1 VKKKLTLSLSIVSIM
16 LGALLALGIR
26 TQQTYTPILPTTNPR
41 ELSVIFKTLQETN
54 KKLQDEIK
62 TLRNRITDYEDKLAS
77 GKGAI
82 QALNEQLQA
91 MKVQAGLT
99 AVMGPGV
106 IVTLADSGYK
116 TALPELQNLYIVHDY
131 DLLQVVN
138 ELKAAGAEAIAI
150 NGQRLSFNS
159 AIRCVGNVIQV
170 NGVPIASPYK
180 IEAIGNPDVLM
191 SGLKIPGGIVDL
203 LTNSGLKVEV
213 KKAEQIVLPPYS
225 GAGSSGLH
233 YAQPIGGT

>member
-1 VKKKLTLSLSIVSIM
+1 MKKELILSLSIVSLV

-26 TQQTYTPILPTTNPR
+26 TQQTYTPILPTVNPR
-41 ELSVIFKTLQETN
+41 ELSTIFKNLQETN

-62 TLRNRITDYEDKLAS
+62 ILRNRISDYEEKLSS

-91 MKVQAGLT
+91 IKVQAGLT
-99 AVMGPGV
+99 SVMGPGV
-106 IVTLADSGYK
+106 VVTLADSGYK

-150 NGQRLSFNS
+150 NGQRLSFYS

-170 NGVPIASPYK
+170 NGIPIASPYK
-180 IEAIGNPDVLM
+180 IEAIGNPDVLL
-191 SGLKIPGGIVDL
+191 SGLKIPGGIIDL
-203 LTNSGLKVEV
+203 LSNSGLKVEV
-213 KKAEQIVLPPYS
+213 KKVEQIVLPPYS
-225 GAGSSGLH
+225 GPGSRLEF
-233 YAQPIGGT
+233 AQPIGGI